1 MYSRR
6 RINERIEALSEK
18 TSWLPE
24 YHVQSEI
31 DSFNKHVQ
39 SLQEFDAK
47 GNQHQKREFNH
58 DELKW
63 IENEFNL
70 CASDYQYWSA
80 NYAYINA
87 KGDITRFKR
96 RYSQEM
102 LLQLWGER
110 EEAGLGIEQIVLKAR
125 QQGISTE
132 VELAITHRVNFGF
145 GVIAAVASSETDQA
159 ERMSGMMT
167 LAYNEMPYWMQAPPT
182 SNRAGSLFAFA
193 GNNTRLSIYTGRA
206 VAGLARGDTP
216 TVIHLS
222 EVSDWPNPKALIE
235 NSLFKAV
242 HPSPRVFMVL
252 ESTGN
257 GNVGWFPDQWN
268 WATENFESGGSRLQP
283 VFFPWFLAIDL
294 FPTETWL
301 REHPVPPNFVI
312 LPETE
317 RMMDKCAAY
326 VHMTPMMR
334 RFLGDSWQL
343 PTHQAWFWQMNYL
356 EHGAK
361 HNKKGWLQ
369 EMCCDDVEALQPK
382 KDLVFDS
389 DSIESQWTNRE
400 PYTVWSIVGEQILE
414 KHHPIDAEVDFDT
427 ERFRVSFPGVVHTV
441 AGKEDKDLVWEFIPL
456 NNPSNPFDR
465 NWSSD
470 CKVLIFRWPE
480 EGYDYSIGVDTAA
493 GGSGDD
499 TCICVNR
506 RSPTGREPDCQV
518 AEFASNQVSSA
529 EAHAYVLALCALY
542 SAEGCGGYPEP
553 LVAVEQVRGPG
564 DNVQLQMKMHGYR
577 RFYQFARMDGKN
589 PKHDKQKSHKQGWY
603 TWTWSR
609 QFMLDIYKHAVENGW
624 YKLNSPY
631 LLRSEIPS
639 FEIDQTATGK
649 VRYDHASGKMDNRIF
664 GSAIAYIIVNDTESM
679 SKRVERKFERDDER
693 LPQINMEMP
702 QSLGVMYSQI
712 AEDFHEVMRP

>member
-1 MYSRR
+1 MYSQK
-6 RINERIEALSEK
+6 RINERIETLSEK
-18 TSWLPE
+18 TSWVPE
-24 YHVQSEI
+24 YHSQNEI

-47 GNQHQKREFNH
+47 GNQHQKREF
-58 DELKW
+58 DYEELKW
-63 IENEFNL
+63 IVNEFNL
-70 CASDYQYWSA
+70 CCCDYKYWSG

-87 KGDITRFKR
+87 KGDITRFTR
-96 RYSQEM
+96 RHSQEM
-102 LLQLWGER
+102 LLELWAER
-110 EEAGLGIEQIVLKAR
+110 EERNLGIEQIVLKAR

-222 EVSDWPNPKALIE
+222 EVSDWPNPRALIE

-257 GNVGWFPDQWN
+257 GNIGWWPDQWN
-268 WATENFESGGSRLQP
+268 WAKENFLTGGSRLQP
-283 VFFPWFLAIDL
+283 VFFPWFLADDL

-301 REHPVPPNFVI
+301 REHPVPIDFYVI
-312 LPETE
+312 PETE
-317 RMMDKCAAY
+317 RMIDKCAAY
-326 VHMTPMMR
+326 VHTTPMMR
-334 RFLGDSWQL
+334 RFLGDNWTL
-343 PTHQAWFWQMNYL
+343 PQHQAWFWQFNYL
-356 EHGAK
+356 EHKAK
-361 HNKKGWLQ
+361 HNAKGWYQ
-369 EMCCDDVEALQPK
+369 EMPCDDIEALQPK
-382 KDLVFDS
+382 KDLVFDA
-389 DSIESQWTNRE
+389 DAIEVQWQRRE
-400 PYTVWSIVGEQILE
+400 PVSVWGIVGEQIME
-414 KHHPIDAEVDFDT
+414 KHYPQESQVDYDQD
-427 ERFRVSFPGVVHTV
+427 RFRLSFPGVVHTV
-441 AGKEDKDLVWEFIPL
+441 DGRQNKELIWEFIPL
-456 NNPSNPFDR
+456 KCPVNPFDR
-465 NWSSD
+465 NWSPD

-480 EGYDYSIGVDTAA
+480 AGYDYAIGVDTAA

-499 TCICVNR
+499 TCIAVNR
-506 RSPTGREPDCQV
+506 RSPTGREPDVQV

-529 EAHAYVLALCALY
+529 EAHAYVMALATLY
-542 SAEGCGGYPEP
+542 SAEGCGGNPEP

-577 RFYQFARMDGKN
+577 RFYSFSRMDGKN
-589 PKHDKQKSHKQGWY
+589 PKSDKRKSHKQGWY

-609 QFMLDIYKHAVENGW
+609 GFMLDIYKHAVENGW
-624 YKLNSPY
+624 YRLNSPY
-631 LLRSEIPS
+631 LLRNEIPS
-639 FEIDQTATGK
+639 FEIDQTPQGK

-664 GSAIAYIIVNDTESM
+664 ASAIAYIIVNDTESM
-679 SKRVERKFERDDER
+679 SKRVERKFMDEPEK
-693 LPQINMEMP
+693 LPDINLSFPSSM
-702 QSLGVMYSQI
+702 GVSYEQI
-712 AEDFHEVMRP
+712 AEGYAEL